1 MITTLNTRALNHH
14 LFIYTVTS
22 ILCQLQKIENAKKT
36 NILSLTEHKLEEIP
50 DEVFHLTSLR
60 TLDISKNKLQRL
72 GNIGRLTELKTLN
85 CDENSLHSGAI
96 APISKLAKLQSLS
109 LGKNRLED
117 PANQSFPTLPSKIK
131 TLKIHHNSFSS
142 IPKQIVDPKLR
153 LLEKLDL
160 ASNNLASIPAGISNL
175 VALTELILD
184 NNVIV
189 SVPNE
194 LGEVKKLK
202 ALSLRNNYIQVKS
215 TSFTDAN
222 PQPIPASV
230 FEDTLLIDLNL
241 HGNPMTNTQLNT
253 FEGFDAFLERRK
265 KKKTT
270 ALTGGAL
277 VSMSVCGLE

>member
-1 MITTLNTRALNHH
+1 MGNASSQPKNKTGRKVL
-14 LFIYTVTS
+14 S
-22 ILCQLQKIENAKKT
+22 QKIENAKKT

-72 GNIGRLTELKTLN
+72 GKIGKLTELKTLN
-85 CDENSLHSGAI
+85 CNDNSLHSGGI
-96 APISKLAKLQSLS
+96 VPISKLAKLQSLS
-109 LGKNRLED
+109 LGKNQLED
-117 PANQSFPTLPSKIK
+117 FPTSLPPKIK

-142 IPKQIVDPKLR
+142 IPKQIFDPKLR

-160 ASNNLASIPAGISNL
+160 SSNNLASIPAEISNL
-175 VALTELILD
+175 VGLNELNLD

-189 SVPNE
+189 SIPNE
-194 LGEVKKLK
+194 LGQAKKLK
-202 ALSLRNNYIQVKS
+202 VLSLRNNYIQVKS
-215 TSFTDAN
+215 TNFTDMN

-230 FEDTLLIDLNL
+230 FEETLLIDLNL
-241 HGNPMTNTQLNT
+241 HGNPMTNTQLNE
-253 FEGFDAFLERRK
+253 FEGFDIFLERRK

-277 VSMSVCGLE
+277 VNMSVCGLE